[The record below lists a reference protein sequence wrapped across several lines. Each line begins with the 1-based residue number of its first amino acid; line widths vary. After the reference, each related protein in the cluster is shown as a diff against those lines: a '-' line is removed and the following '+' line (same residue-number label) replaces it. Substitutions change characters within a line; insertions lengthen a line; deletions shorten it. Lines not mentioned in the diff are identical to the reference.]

1 MSFSNVYE
9 NKVLNHIFSKD
20 TGLTPMQ
27 PISVGLCIEDPGE
40 GATGNN
46 CHELPNTNGYARAVT
61 VEGTWNVSSG
71 GIITNTDTIVFNKAT
86 AHWGNVTHF
95 VLLDSSIYGLGNV
108 IFYSPLITEMVITFG
123 YTARFEAGQ
132 LEVSLN

>member
-9 NKVLNHIFSKD
+9 NKVLDHLFSKG
-20 TGLTPMQ
+20 TPLTPMQ
-27 PISVGLCIEDPGE
+27 PISIGLCIENPGE

-46 CHELPNTNGYARAVT
+46 CYELPNANGYARVVT
-61 VEGTWNVSSG
+61 VEGNWNISSG
-71 GIITNTDTIVFNKAT
+71 GIITNADTLVFNKAT
-86 AHWGNVTHF
+86 AHWGVATHF

-108 IFYSPLITEMVITFG
+108 IFYAAFSTPKIITFG
-123 YTARFEAGQ
+123 YTARFEVGM

>member
-1 MSFSNVYE
+1 MSASNVYE
-9 NKVLNHIFSKD
+9 NKILDHIFSKN

-46 CHELPNTNGYARAVT
+46 CHELPNTDGYARVVT
-61 VEGTWNVSSG
+61 IEGNWSVSSG
-71 GIITNTDTIVFNKAT
+71 GVITNADAIIFNKAT
-86 AHWGNVTHF
+86 AYWGVVTHF
-95 VLLDSSIYGLGNV
+95 VLLDSQIYGLGDV
-108 IFYSPLITEMVITFG
+108 IFYGTLGVYKTVPIGCTTW
-123 YTARFEAGQ
+123 FEAGS